1 MTTWF
6 ITGCST
12 GFGREIAK
20 LVLARG
26 WNAVVTARKVSDVAD
41 IVSGHEKTAI
51 ALPLDVMNKQ
61 EIADAVKAAQ
71 ARFGAID
78 VLVNNAGYGYR
89 AAVEEGDDAEVR
101 RLFDVNVFGL
111 IDVTKAVLPGM
122 RKARKGHIINVSS
135 VAGRIALP
143 GVAYYAASKHAVN
156 GLSDGLAKEVAPFGI
171 KVTIVEP
178 GPSRTDFRSRSMRDA
193 TQTIEDYSQSAAG
206 KQTASSKAVQKA
218 GGQGGDPV
226 RIAEA
231 IVRVAEMDEPPL
243 HLLLGA
249 ITLDRVRPE
258 LEARL
263 SELDMWKD
271 LSLSADFPET

>member
-1 MTTWF
+1 M
-6 ITGCST
+6 
-12 GFGREIAK
+12 
-20 LVLARG
+20 
-26 WNAVVTARKVSDVAD
+26 
-41 IVSGHEKTAI
+41 

-61 EIADAVKAAQ
+61 QIADAVKAAE

-135 VAGRIALP
+135 VAGRLALP
-143 GVAYYAASKHAVN
+143 GVADYAASQAR
-156 GLSDGLAKEVAPFGI
+156 GER
-171 KVTIVEP
+171 IV
-178 GPSRTDFRSRSMRDA
+178 GRSRQGSRAVRHQGDDRRAGPVAHRFPQPLDARRDSRPS
-193 TQTIEDYSQSAAG
+193 TT
-206 KQTASSKAVQKA
+206 TRRPPPASRRHRSKAVQKA

-231 IVRVAEMDEPPL
+231 IVKVTEMNEPPL

-263 SELDMWKD
+263 SELDEWAEVLKNT
-271 LSLSADFPET
+271 DFPG

>member
-12 GFGREIAK
+12 GFGRELAK
-20 LVLARG
+20 ATLGKG
-26 WNAVVTARKVSDVAD
+26 WNTVITARDPGSVAD
-41 IVSGHEKTAI
+41 IAKGFEKTSLV
-51 ALPLDVMNKQ
+51 LPLDVMNKQ
-61 EIADAVKAAQ
+61 QIVDAVKAAE
-71 ARFGAID
+71 ARFGSID

-122 RKARKGHIINVSS
+122 RKHRKGHIINVSS
-135 VAGRIALP
+135 VAGRVALP
-143 GVAYYAASKHAVN
+143 GVAYYAASKFAVN

-171 KVTIVEP
+171 KVSIIEP
-178 GPSRTDFRSRSMRDA
+178 GPARTDFRSRSMRDA
-193 TQTIEDYSQSAAG
+193 TQTIDDYSQSAAG
-206 KQTASSKAVQKA
+206 KQTASSKSVQSA

-226 RIAEA
+226 RVAQA
-231 IVRVAEMDEPPL
+231 IIKVAEMDEPPL

-249 ITLDRVRPE
+249 ITLDRVGKELTARQRE
-258 LEARL
+258 LE
-263 SELDMWKD
+263 EWQETTK
-271 LSLSADFPET
+271 SADFPA

>member
-20 LVLARG
+20 AVLAKG
-26 WNAVVTARKVSDVAD
+26 WNAVVTARDPASVAD
-41 IVSGHEKTAI
+41 IVRGHESVT
-51 ALPLDVMNKQ
+51 LVVPLDVTDKRQ
-61 EIADAVKAAQ
+61 IADAVAAAE

-122 RKARKGHIINVSS
+122 RKHRKGHIINVSS
-135 VAGRIALP
+135 VAGRVALP
-143 GVAYYAASKHAVN
+143 GVAYYAASKFAVN
-156 GLSDGLAKEVAPFGI
+156 GLSDGLAKEVAPLGI
-171 KVTIVEP
+171 KVTVVEP
-178 GPSRTDFRSRSMRDA
+178 GPARTDFRGRSMRDA
-193 TQTIEDYSQSAAG
+193 KQTIDDYAQSAAG

-218 GGQGGDPV
+218 GGQGGDPARV
-226 RIAEA
+226 AQA
-231 IVRVAEMDEPPL
+231 IVKIAEMDEPPL

-249 ITLDRVRPE
+249 VTLERVGKE
-258 LEARL
+258 LAERQREFDAWQ
-263 SELDMWKD
+263 EMTK
-271 LSLSADFPET
+271 SADFPA

>member
-12 GFGREIAK
+12 GFGRELAK
-20 LVLARG
+20 ATLARG
-26 WNAVVTARKVSDVAD
+26 WNTVITARDPASVAD
-41 IVSGHEKTAI
+41 IAKGHDNI
-51 ALPLDVMNKQ
+51 SLVLPLDVMNKQ
-61 EIADAVKAAQ
+61 QIADAVKAAE

-111 IDVTKAVLPGM
+111 IDVTKAALPGM
-122 RKARKGHIINVSS
+122 RKHRKGHIINVSS
-135 VAGRIALP
+135 VAGRVALP
-143 GVAYYAASKHAVN
+143 GVAYYAASKFAVN

-171 KVTIVEP
+171 KVSIIEP
-178 GPSRTDFRSRSMRDA
+178 GPARTDFRSRSMRDA
-193 TQTIEDYSQSAAG
+193 TQTIDDYSQSAAG
-206 KQTASSKAVQKA
+206 KQTASSKAVQGA
-218 GGQGGDPV
+218 GGQGGDPARV
-226 RIAEA
+226 AQA
-231 IVRVAEMDEPPL
+231 IIKVAEMDNPPL

-258 LEARL
+258 LEERL
-263 SELDMWKD
+263 RELDAWQEVTKSSD
-271 LSLSADFPET
+271 YPA

>member
-12 GFGREIAK
+12 GFGRELAK
-20 LVLARG
+20 QALAKG
-26 WNAVVTARKVSDVAD
+26 WNTVITARDPVSVAD
-41 IVSGHEKTAI
+41 IAKGHEKTSLV
-51 ALPLDVMNKQ
+51 LPLDVMNRQ
-61 EIADAVKAAQ
+61 QIVDAVKAAE

-122 RKARKGHIINVSS
+122 RKQRKGHIINVSS
-135 VAGRIALP
+135 VAGRVALP

-156 GLSDGLAKEVAPFGI
+156 GLSDGLAKEVASFGI
-171 KVTIVEP
+171 KVSIIEP
-178 GPSRTDFRSRSMRDA
+178 GPARTDFRSRSMRDA
-193 TQTIEDYSQSAAG
+193 TQTIDDYSNSAAG
-206 KQTASSKAVQKA
+206 KQTASSKSVQKA

-226 RIAEA
+226 RVAAA
-231 IVRVAEMDEPPL
+231 IIKVAEMDNPPL
-243 HLLLGA
+243 HLLLGG
-249 ITLDRVRPE
+249 ITLERVGKDMAERQRE
-258 LEARL
+258 F
-263 SELDMWKD
+263 DMWQELTK
-271 LSLSADFPET
+271 SADFPD